1 MLKLLR
7 NINYLYLGLFLMP
20 LSLITFL
27 VFEDTVRL
35 VVLSIG
41 FTFVSIAVFKC
52 PNKQLANSFTIRSFI
67 LFIIYIFIAFLKNQ
81 NTTELLNLIFGFVCF
96 LLIIYGYIL
105 SKNQFLFNKINQS
118 TSLLLSFILI
128 SISFYFIS
136 FATQFNVRSYDTA
149 ILFNPISVA
158 YSLGILF
165 MLMFSILYTHKNY
178 SPATKFILVFCLIV
192 TFFAI
197 LITQSKGTII
207 YLLLIV
213 FSYSSRSYLKQFI
226 LFSFFLCV
234 TFLIFNYSNLEI
246 LAVIKEK
253 AELFFERIIDL
264 SFFFDSSKNI
274 KDVST
279 LTRVNYF
286 SNFFNQLDF
295 FIITGQNN
303 YKPYPHNIFL
313 ELIMRWGLFSLPI
326 IYLLLSSLFRVY
338 NSKNLKN
345 STFHTI
351 LSFIFL
357 FCCLQSFSSLTLE
370 MNRFMWLGFGFFIR
384 NRHG

>member
-52 PNKQLANSFTIRSFI
+52 PNKQGANSFTIRSFI

-81 NTTELLNLIFGFVCF
+81 NTTDLLNLIFGFVCF
-96 LLIIYGYIL
+96 LFIIYGYIL

-128 SISFYFIS
+128 FISFYFIS
-136 FATQFNVRSYDTA
+136 FAAQFNVRSYDTV

-178 SPATKFILVFCLIV
+178 SPVTKFILVFCLLV

-197 LITQSKGTII
+197 LVTQSKGTII

-213 FSYSSRSYLKQFI
+213 FSYSSRNYFKQFL

-246 LAVIKEK
+246 LAVIEEK
-253 AELFFERIIDL
+253 AEFLFERIIDL
-264 SFFFDSSKNI
+264 LFFFDSSKNI
-274 KDVST
+274 NDIST
-279 LTRVNYF
+279 LTRINYF

-303 YKPYPHNIFL
+303 YNPYPHNIFL
-313 ELIMRWGLFSLPI
+313 ESIMRWGLFSLPI